1 MDVILNHYPISPI
14 GTFEIRR
21 TVTVAISAEYARRQV
36 HRWLLLEVSHMMGAD
51 EPTLVV
57 GESTCWRVPVHLST
71 PQDGVIGQVGVIDV
85 DAANGEMIDLL
96 VQKEML
102 EQRARA
108 LMSALPQKAFRPHS
122 IVPTAYL
129 PHPSQRA
136 PQLVLNDDDEPVLTS
151 SLYN

>member
-1 MDVILNHYPISPI
+1 MDVILNHYPVSQV

-21 TVTVAISAEYARRQV
+21 TVTVAVSAESARRQV

-57 GESTCWRVPVHLST
+57 GEATCWRVPVHLST
-71 PQDGVIGQVGVIDV
+71 PQAGIIGQVGAIDV
-85 DAANGEMIDLL
+85 NAINGEMIN
-96 VQKEML
+96 VAGQKVAIEQQARML
-102 EQRARA
+102 
-108 LMSALPQKAFRPHS
+108 MHNLPAYQPQS
-122 IVPTAYL
+122 TVPVACL

-136 PQLVLNDDDEPVLTS
+136 PRLILNDEDDPILTS